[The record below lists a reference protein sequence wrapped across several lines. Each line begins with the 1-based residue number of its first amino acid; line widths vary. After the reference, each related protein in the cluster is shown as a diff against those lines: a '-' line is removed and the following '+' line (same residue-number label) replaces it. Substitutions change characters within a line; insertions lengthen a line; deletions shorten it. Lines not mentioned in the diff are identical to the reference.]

1 MTTVRVDYHR
11 EGEQWWADSV
21 DVPGWVAGADTLEET
36 RKLVRE
42 GLPFLLKDD
51 DVEIRESHRGAPV
64 VVSSWSGV
72 VTTTAYQQPYAVVT
86 PLHGAPAELR
96 RAVPGDGVPISA

>member
-36 RKLVRE
+36 RNMVTE
-42 GLPFLLKDD
+42 GLPFLLEDD
-51 DVEIRESHRGAPV
+51 DVEILESHQGAPV
-64 VVSSWSGV
+64 VVSTWSGIG
-72 VTTTAYQQPYAVVT
+72 TTTGPGQSVAVIT
-86 PLHGAPAELR
+86 PLHGAPAQLPR
-96 RAVPGDGVPISA
+96 TGDRLPA